1 MQETKKILTTKTDDY
16 QYESE
21 EEREQQTSKKPDKNL
36 MNGLIKKKQKKKT
49 GINRELF
56 RKHFNFQRPSDMLKV
71 FYTANDKKKNGD
83 LVVVVVVTKSG
94 LGDLKKEI
102 ENVSEEENK
111 IEIPNMR

>member
-36 MNGLIKKKQKKKT
+36 INELIIKKK
-49 GINRELF
+49 GINPELF
-56 RKHFNFQRPSDMLKV
+56 QKHFNFQRCSDMLKV

-102 ENVSEEENK
+102 ENVSEEENE

>member
-1 MQETKKILTTKTDDY
+1 
-16 QYESE
+16 
-21 EEREQQTSKKPDKNL
+21 
-36 MNGLIKKKQKKKT
+36 
-49 GINRELF
+49 
-56 RKHFNFQRPSDMLKV
+56 MLKV

-102 ENVSEEENK
+102 ENVSEEENE